1 MAVRLTLPLDVERIK
16 TVRSGPSGS
25 AAHTELHAQGRVA
38 VLPTLPLG
46 GERTGQR
53 HPHCHLT
60 SNVPKR
66 YARLRVAVWVR
77 AIHGPAGATPTLGRA
92 SSELSLER
100 WAVSERGVPGFGP
113 RRKDRA
119 IRRTAT
125 PARDGPPASREIASP
140 RPGDGGAPFPMRTG
154 RPARAIPGLP
164 PAAAPEEARCGPH
177 ELRYPRTWDCA
188 PARRSRS
195 GPPGR
200 RCGSAIEG

>member
-1 MAVRLTLPLDVERIK
+1 MAVP
-16 TVRSGPSGS
+16 
-25 AAHTELHAQGRVA
+25 
-38 VLPTLPLG
+38 PTLPLG
-46 GERTGQR
+46 VERTGQR
-53 HPHCHLT
+53 HPHCHST
-60 SNVPKR
+60 SSVPKR
-66 YARLRVAVWVR
+66 YAQGRVAVWVR

-113 RRKDRA
+113 RHGGWT
-119 IRRTAT
+119 IRRAAT
-125 PARDGPPASREIASP
+125 PARDGPPASREVTGP
-140 RPGDGGAPFPMRTG
+140 RPGDGGAPFPMCTG
-154 RPARAIPGLP
+154 RPARAIPRLP

-195 GPPGR
+195 GLPGR

>member
-1 MAVRLTLPLDVERIK
+1 M
-16 TVRSGPSGS
+16 
-25 AAHTELHAQGRVA
+25 A

-100 WAVSERGVPGFGP
+100 WAVSERGASGFGS
-113 RRKDRA
+113 RHGGWT
-119 IRRTAT
+119 IRRAAT
-125 PARDGPPASREIASP
+125 PARDGPPASREVASP
-140 RPGDGGAPFPMRTG
+140 RPGDGGAVPYAHRETG
-154 RPARAIPGLP
+154 TRDVWTATRRRAGRGEVRAARAAV
-164 PAAAPEEARCGPH
+164 PADMRLCISTSVSQRSSGTQVRICHRRLTRNFREAGPCLLTVFGSYEGHDRCG
-177 ELRYPRTWDCA
+177 
-188 PARRSRS
+188 
-195 GPPGR
+195 
-200 RCGSAIEG
+200 

>member
-1 MAVRLTLPLDVERIK
+1 MTSNVPKRYARP
-16 TVRSGPSGS
+16 
-25 AAHTELHAQGRVA
+25 RVA
-38 VLPTLPLG
+38 VPPTRGCTLRAEWQCDLHCHLTSNVSKRYARARVAVPPTLPLG

-113 RRKDRA
+113 RHGGWT
-119 IRRTAT
+119 IRRAAT

-140 RPGDGGAPFPMRTG
+140 RPGDGGAPFPMCTG
-154 RPARAIPGLP
+154 RPARAIPRLP

-177 ELRYPRTWDCA
+177 ELRYPRT
-188 PARRSRS
+188 
-195 GPPGR
+195 
-200 RCGSAIEG
+200 